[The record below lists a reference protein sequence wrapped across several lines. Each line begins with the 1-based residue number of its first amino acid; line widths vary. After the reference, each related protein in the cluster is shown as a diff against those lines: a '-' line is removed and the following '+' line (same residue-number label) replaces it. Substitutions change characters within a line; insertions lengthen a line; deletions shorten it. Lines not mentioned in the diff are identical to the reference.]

1 MGTFDNTARRNAL
14 QGKVFADTIRAMSST
29 LRFGCEIARKRTVEI
44 GGLRLSFLEWGIAGR
59 PALCF
64 LHGGSPHPHW
74 FDLVAPPFV
83 HPFPAI
89 PLDQRRHRESAWG
102 TPAAQ
107 PTQKFAARLL

>member
-44 GGLRLSFLEWGIAGR
+44 GGLRLRFLEWGIAGR

-64 LHGGSPHPHW
+64 LHGGAAHAHL

-83 HPFPAI
+83 HPFPA
-89 PLDQRRHRESAWG
+89 PALEQRRHGEGGRG
-102 TPAAQ
+102 TPPPPA
-107 PTQKFAARLL
+107 TEK